1 MVSSQWLSRRL
12 KQVGMMTA
20 SGIASSM
27 MFFTGSAGVQS
38 GAIEKKR
45 IQMLRDLQTGSVL
58 EFARREQLSF
68 LDRNNHSV
76 VKLVYNNAL
85 PDSLKKKGLLLS
97 FSMRKMMSRC
107 RCLSWRI

>member
-38 GAIEKKR
+38 GAIAKKR
-45 IQMLRDLQTGSVL
+45 IQM
-58 EFARREQLSF
+58 
-68 LDRNNHSV
+68 
-76 VKLVYNNAL
+76 K
-85 PDSLKKKGLLLS
+85 
-97 FSMRKMMSRC
+97 
-107 RCLSWRI
+107 